1 MRPTSVHY
9 VQIPSRR
16 PLAAPS
22 GYCLLLLAECLG
34 SDKRL
39 DVLAVILTHILV
51 EDGDS
56 SRGEQD
62 AAAAGVCRYQTF
74 FTGGIVQEPS
84 MIEGLLSFGQ

>member
-1 MRPTSVHY
+1 MLTV
-9 VQIPSRR
+9 
-16 PLAAPS
+16 
-22 GYCLLLLAECLG
+22 
-34 SDKRL
+34 
-39 DVLAVILTHILV
+39 VLARILV

-62 AAAAGVCRYQTF
+62 AAAAGVWRCQTF